1 MYFVGIDVGSLTTD
15 GVLLDEERNV
25 LSQVVTPTGPDVAEA
40 AHNALVGVLD
50 RAHIP
55 SSRVEGVVATGYGR
69 NAVKFAAKT
78 STEVI
83 CHARGAR
90 HLTPHATLVIDI
102 GGQDTKVIAV
112 ADDGCVADFVMN
124 DKCAAGTGRF
134 LEVMAR
140 ALDVPLEE
148 MGRRGLDAPRAAAIN
163 STCTV
168 FGESE
173 VISLLSQGT
182 PVGEIVAGLHN
193 VVAGRI
199 EGMLGTLRPR
209 PGLNLLRSVVVCGGV
224 ALNRGVVRAIEKT
237 LGVNVAV
244 PQNPQTVGALGAAL
258 AASET
263 YNTSGRGVAKGA
275 E

>member
-1 MYFVGIDVGSLTTD
+1 MPPWKNPYDIADGIAEPDMLISGQITGAGGLRKQGLGSL
-15 GVLLDEERNV
+15 
-25 LSQVVTPTGPDVAEA
+25 
-40 AHNALVGVLD
+40 
-50 RAHIP
+50 
-55 SSRVEGVVATGYGR
+55 
-69 NAVKFAAKT
+69 
-78 STEVI
+78 
-83 CHARGAR
+83 
-90 HLTPHATLVIDI
+90 
-102 GGQDTKVIAV
+102 
-112 ADDGCVADFVMN
+112 
-124 DKCAAGTGRF
+124 
-134 LEVMAR
+134 
-140 ALDVPLEE
+140 
-148 MGRRGLDAPRAAAIN
+148 AIN

-173 VISLLSQGT
+173 VISLLSQGA

-193 VVAGRI
+193 VVAKRI
-199 EGMLGTLRPR
+199 EGMVGTLRPR
-209 PGLNLLRSVVVCGGV
+209 PGSNLLRSVVVCGGV